1 MLKEEQFAEAWRVAH
16 SNLDEHGHITSE
28 AAMTFDLK
36 TGTAQQGIVS
46 LLHIAKQDHAIHA
59 EDNYTEAWAHYCL
72 MHHIT

>member
-1 MLKEEQFAEAWRVAH
+1 
-16 SNLDEHGHITSE
+16 
-28 AAMTFDLK
+28 MTFDLK